1 MVSTTQ
7 QHEAY
12 DQEFSLDEWIRRCA
26 SQYSG
31 DELALIR
38 RAGELVLEA
47 HKHQRRAS
55 GEPYVH
61 HVFAVAEIVSKL
73 NMDHETVC
81 AAILHDVVEDTEVE
95 LEQVKTE
102 FGPVIASMVDGV
114 TKMSLIHS
122 STDEN
127 GDRETG
133 RRDKEWANAE
143 NLRKLLLAMVDDV
156 RVVLIKL
163 ADRLHNMRTL
173 NYLSEATRKR
183 IATETIEIFAPLA
196 NRMGIWQIKWEL
208 EDLSL
213 RYLEPANY
221 KRIAHMLDERRVDR
235 ERYIANAVERLK
247 LALASEGIEASIA
260 GRPKHIYSIWKKMI
274 RKGIDFH
281 EIFDVRAIRVIVNNL
296 AECYGALG
304 VVHSL
309 WKHIPREFDDYIATP
324 KGNMYQSLHT
334 AVIGPDGKTLEVQI
348 RTAKMDEHAELGVA
362 AHWRYKE
369 GGGHHDEAFEQKI
382 TWLRQLLEW
391 KEEEPSAGDFI
402 DRFKAEAFEDRVY
415 VLTPRGNVIDLP
427 SGATPLD
434 FAYYIHTDIG
444 HRCRGAKVDGKI
456 VPLTYQLQNG
466 EQVEVLTTR
475 NGTPSRDWLN
485 PNLGYLRTSRAR
497 AKARSWFRH
506 QDLDQNIADGQALL
520 IRELGRLGLGLAKPE
535 QLVSRFHCQTV
546 DELLAQIGRGE
557 ITTGKLA
564 NAAHELLRPHHEDAK
579 ILREVKEP
587 TDREEVQGDISIQGV
602 GNLLTRIAR
611 CCKPAPNDAIVG
623 FITLGRGVTIH
634 RSDCPNILRLPTDK
648 LARLIEVAWNTAP
661 RTTYPVDIQ
670 VLAYDRQGLLRDITQ
685 VLTNAKVN
693 VLAVNTM
700 TDVKDHMA
708 RMSLT
713 VEVIDTGQL
722 SDMLERIRQLSN
734 VVEANRKDQS

>member
-7 QHEAY
+7 QHQAY
-12 DQEFSLDEWIRRCA
+12 NQKFSLDDWIQNCA

-31 DELALIR
+31 DELKLIR
-38 RAGELVLEA
+38 RAAELVLVA
-47 HKHQRRAS
+47 HRHQRRAS

-81 AAILHDVVEDTEVE
+81 AAILHDVVEDTDVE
-95 LEQVKTE
+95 LEQVKSD

-114 TKMSLIHS
+114 TKMSLFHLSQS
-122 STDEN
+122 SDDKDP
-127 GDRETG
+127 GS
-133 RRDKEWANAE
+133 RDKEWANAE

-173 NYLSEATRKR
+173 NYLPEANQKR
-183 IATETIEIFAPLA
+183 IASETMEIFAPLA

-213 RYLEPANY
+213 RYLEPASY
-221 KRIAHMLDERRVDR
+221 KRIARMLDERRVDR
-235 ERYIANAVERLK
+235 ERYIANAIERLQA
-247 LALASEGIEASIA
+247 ALSASHIKANIA
-260 GRPKHIYSIWKKMI
+260 GRPKHIYSIWKKMK
-274 RKGIDFH
+274 RKGVDFH
-281 EIFDVRAIRVIVNNL
+281 EIFDVRALRIVVGNL

-304 VVHSL
+304 VVHTL

-334 AVIGPDGKTLEVQI
+334 AVIGPEGKTLEVQI
-348 RTAKMDEHAELGVA
+348 RTGKMDEHAELGVA

-369 GGGHHDEAFEQKI
+369 GSSHFDEAYEQKI
-382 TWLRQLLEW
+382 AWLRQLLEW

-444 HRCRGAKVDGKI
+444 HRCRGAKVDGSI

-475 NGTPSRDWLN
+475 HGTPSRDWLN

-497 AKARSWFRH
+497 AKARSWFSH
-506 QDLDQNIADGQALL
+506 QDLDQNISDGQVILV
-520 IRELGRLGLGLAKPE
+520 RELGRLGLSSVKPE
-535 QLVSRFHCQTV
+535 QLISRFHCQTV
-546 DELLAQIGRGE
+546 NELMAQIGRGE

-564 NAAHELLRPHHEDAK
+564 NAAHDLLKPHHKEAK
-579 ILREVKEP
+579 ILREVSHPSDK
-587 TDREEVQGDISIQGV
+587 EVQGDVSIQGV

-611 CCKPAPNDAIVG
+611 CCKPAPNDPIVG

-634 RSDCPNILRLPTDK
+634 RSDCPNILRLPAEK
-648 LARLIEVAWNTAP
+648 RARMIEVAWNTAP
-661 RTTYPVDIQ
+661 LTTYPVDIHI
-670 VLAYDRQGLLRDITQ
+670 LAYDRQGLLRDVTQ
-685 VLTNAKVN
+685 ILTNSRVN

-713 VEVIDTGQL
+713 VEVVDTAQL
-722 SDMLERIRQLSN
+722 SDILERIRQLSN
-734 VVEANRKDQS
+734 VVEANRKE

>member
-7 QHEAY
+7 QHQAY
-12 DQEFSLDEWIRRCA
+12 NQEFSLDDWILVCA
-26 SQYSG
+26 SQYT
-31 DELALIR
+31 DAELKPIR
-38 RAGELVLEA
+38 QAGELVLVA

-81 AAILHDVVEDTEVE
+81 AAILHDVVEDTDVT
-95 LEQVKTE
+95 LEQIESE
-102 FGPVIASMVDGV
+102 FGAVIASMVNGV
-114 TKMSLIHS
+114 TKMSQIQTS
-122 STDEN
+122 QGNNKNAES
-127 GDRETG
+127 G

-173 NYLSEATRKR
+173 NFLPEANQKR
-183 IATETIEIFAPLA
+183 IATETMEIFAPLA

-213 RYLEPANY
+213 RYLEPVSY
-221 KRIAHMLDERRVDR
+221 KSIARMLDERRVDR
-235 ERYIANAVERLK
+235 EQYIDNSIVKLK
-247 LALASEGIEASIA
+247 TALATEGIEASIA
-260 GRPKHIYSIWKKMI
+260 GRPKHIYSIWKKMK
-274 RKGIDFH
+274 RKGVDFH
-281 EIFDVRAIRVIVNNL
+281 EIFDVRAVRIVVSNL

-304 VVHSL
+304 VVHTL

-334 AVIGPDGKTLEVQI
+334 AVIGPEGRTLEVQI
-348 RTAKMDEHAELGVA
+348 RTPKMDEHAELGVA

-369 GGGHHDEAFEQKI
+369 GGHFDEAFEQKI
-382 TWLRQLLEW
+382 AWLRQLLEW

-402 DRFKAEAFEDRVY
+402 NRFKAEAFEDRVY
-415 VLTPRGNVIDLP
+415 VLTPRGNVVDLP
-427 SGATPLD
+427 LGATPLD

-444 HRCRGAKVDGKI
+444 HRCRGAKVDGSI

-497 AKARSWFRH
+497 AKARSWFKH
-506 QDLDQNIADGQALL
+506 QDQDQNIADGHVIL
-520 IRELGRLGLGLAKPE
+520 IRELGRLRLSAVKPE
-535 QLVSRFHCQTV
+535 QLISRFHCQTV

-564 NAAHELLRPHHEDAK
+564 NAAHELLKPHHQDTK
-579 ILREVKEP
+579 VLREVSEPSDKEM
-587 TDREEVQGDISIQGV
+587 QGDVSIQGV

-611 CCKPAPNDAIVG
+611 CCKPVPNDSIVG

-648 LARLIEVAWNTAP
+648 RARMIEVAWNTAP
-661 RTTYPVDIQ
+661 LTTYPVDIQ
-670 VLAYDRQGLLRDITQ
+670 VLAYDRQGLLRDVTQ
-685 VLTNAKVN
+685 ILTNSSVN

-708 RMSLT
+708 RMNLT
-713 VEVIDTGQL
+713 VEVVDTGQL
-722 SDMLERIRQLSN
+722 SDMLERIRQLRN
-734 VVEANRKDQS
+734 VVEAHRKE

>member
-7 QHEAY
+7 QHQAY
-12 DQEFSLDEWIRRCA
+12 NQEFSLDDWIQTCA
-26 SQYSG
+26 SQYPE
-31 DELALIR
+31 DELKLIR
-38 RAGELVLEA
+38 QAGKLVLVA

-81 AAILHDVVEDTEVE
+81 AAILHDVVEDTDVE
-95 LEQVKTE
+95 LEQVE
-102 FGPVIASMVDGV
+102 SDFGPVIASMVNGV

-122 STDEN
+122 SQNNKN
-127 GDRETG
+127 GESG

-173 NYLSEATRKR
+173 NYLPEANQKR
-183 IATETIEIFAPLA
+183 IATETMEIFAPLA

-213 RYLEPANY
+213 RYLEPVSY
-221 KRIAHMLDERRVDR
+221 KRIARMLDERRVDR
-235 ERYIANAVERLK
+235 EHYIDNAIEQLQT
-247 LALASEGIEASIA
+247 ALSAEGIEASIA
-260 GRPKHIYSIWKKMI
+260 GRPKHIYSIWKKMK
-274 RKGIDFH
+274 RKGVDFH
-281 EIFDVRAIRVIVNNL
+281 EIFDVRAVRIVVSNL

-304 VVHSL
+304 VVHTL

-334 AVIGPDGKTLEVQI
+334 AVIGPDGRTLEVQI
-348 RTAKMDEHAELGVA
+348 RTPKMDEHAELGVA

-369 GGGHHDEAFEQKI
+369 GGGHFDEAYEQKI

-427 SGATPLD
+427 LGATPLD

-444 HRCRGAKVDGKI
+444 HRCRGAKVDGSI

-475 NGTPSRDWLN
+475 QGTPSRDWLN
-485 PNLGYLRTSRAR
+485 QNLGYLRTSRAR
-497 AKARSWFRH
+497 AKARGWFRH
-506 QDLDQNIADGQALL
+506 QDQDQNIADGHVILV
-520 IRELGRLGLGLAKPE
+520 RELGRLRLSAVKPE
-535 QLVSRFHCQTV
+535 QLISRFHCQTV

-564 NAAHELLRPHHEDAK
+564 NAAHDLLKPHHQDAK
-579 ILREVKEP
+579 VLREVKEP
-587 TDREEVQGDISIQGV
+587 SNKELQGDVSIQGV

-611 CCKPAPNDAIVG
+611 CCKPVPNDSIVG

-648 LARLIEVAWNTAP
+648 RARMIEVAWNTAP

-670 VLAYDRQGLLRDITQ
+670 VLAYDRQGLLRDVTQ
-685 VLTNAKVN
+685 ILTNSRVN

-708 RMSLT
+708 RMNLT

-722 SDMLERIRQLSN
+722 SDMLERIRQLRN
-734 VVEANRKDQS
+734 VVEANRKE